1 MSCLLGCLKKPAT
14 GGAWQPNGTD
24 LPSLYGW
31 YDLSLSSTIF
41 KDDGVTLAAN
51 GEDIYR
57 VNSRVGDRP
66 IKQTGANKPT
76 RRTAVQN
83 GLSVAEFAGTDFMGY
98 TGAANVFNNFTGI
111 IVLKTIAS
119 TGDDYFYW
127 CGNIDTP
134 GAGRAIGHVES
145 VSATK
150 IVSNSYGVYAA
161 SAQDYDIGTAYHLVG
176 NTFTYNSSA
185 VKFFYDG
192 TQANLTLNGN
202 TAVSFG
208 HVGIGGY
215 STLYHHTNMYC
226 CEAIFFT
233 SVLADADIRKVEG
246 YLAHKWGLAGN
257 LPANHPYK
265 SAAP

>member
-66 IKQTGANKPT
+66 IKQTGSNKPT

-98 TGAANVFNNFTGI
+98 TGAAGGFSNFTGI

-127 CGNIDTP
+127 CGTTDLT
-134 GAGRAIGHVES
+134 GAGRSLGRAVS
-145 VSATK
+145 VHPRLF
-150 IVSNSYGVYAA
+150 SNAYAA
-161 SAQDYDIGTAYHLVG
+161 YAISSQSYDVGGSFHLAG
-176 NTFTYNSSA
+176 NTFASGSNAS
-185 VKFFYDG
+185 KFFYDG
-192 TQANLTLNGN
+192 NQENLTLNGN
-202 TAVSFG
+202 AAAAYG
-208 HVGIGGY
+208 NVGIGGY

-257 LPANHPYK
+257 LPVNHPYK
-265 SAAP
+265 SAEP